1 MKKKI
6 LPTLYNIPI
15 TDAGSEGKSIAK
27 VDDFVVFLSNAV
39 PGDIVDIKL
48 TRKKRSYAEG
58 TAINWHHKSEKRA
71 EPFCQHF
78 GTCGGCKWQYMQYE
92 HQLFYKQKQVSDA
105 LIRLGKLDVPQISP
119 ITPSPHTTYY
129 RNKLEYTFSHKKW
142 LTTDELANKDAI
154 QIHEGLGFHVPGR
167 FDKVLDVQEC
177 FLQPN
182 LSNAIRE
189 SVKKYA
195 IENKLPFFDL
205 REQVGLLR
213 NLIIRNNLKN
223 EWMVIVS
230 LSPYPS
236 PQERGEEH
244 LIEAGRKAKNL
255 LDYLSIEFPQITSLN
270 YVINPKRND
279 TIHDLE
285 VICYKGQAY
294 LMEEME
300 GIQFKISPKSFFQ
313 TNSVQA
319 HELYKIT
326 RDFASLSG
334 NEIVYDLYTG
344 TGTIANFIASKA
356 QKVIGIE
363 NVPEAIENAKENSA
377 INHILNTVF
386 FAGDMK
392 DVLTDNFIS
401 LHGKPDVIITDPPRA
416 GMHPDVVNKILEIK
430 PQRIVYV
437 SCNPATQARDLAVMK
452 EQYAIIKVQPV
463 DMFPHTH
470 HVENIVLLEKIN
482 T

>member
-27 VDDFVVFLSNAV
+27 VDDFVVFLTNAV
-39 PGDIVDIKL
+39 PGDVVDIQL

-58 TAINWHHKSEKRA
+58 HAINWHHKSEKRA

-78 GTCGGCKWQYMQYE
+78 GTCGGCKWQYMKYE
-92 HQLFYKQKQVSDA
+92 QQLFYKQKQVSDA
-105 LIRLGKLDVPQISP
+105 LIRLGKLDVPQINP
-119 ITPSPHTTYY
+119 IIASANTSYY

-142 LTTDELANKDAI
+142 LTSDELANKDDI
-154 QIHEGLGFHVPGR
+154 QTHEGLGFHVPGR

-177 FLQPN
+177 YLQPD

-189 SVKKYA
+189 SVKQYA

-205 REQVGLLR
+205 REQNGFLR

-223 EWMVIVS
+223 EWMVIVCLFYEDEI
-230 LSPYPS
+230 LSN
-236 PQERGEEH
+236 
-244 LIEAGRKAKNL
+244 AL
-255 LDYLSIEFPQITSLN
+255 LDHIGECFPQITSLN

-279 TIHDLE
+279 TIHDLD
-285 VICYKGQAY
+285 VICYKGQPY

-300 GIQFKISPKSFFQ
+300 GILFKISPKSFFQ

-344 TGTIANFIASKA
+344 TGTIANFIAAKA

-363 NVPEAIENAKENSA
+363 NVHEAIENAKENSI
-377 INHILNTVF
+377 INQISNTAF
-386 FAGDMK
+386 FAGDMR
-392 DVLTDNFIS
+392 DVLSDEFIS
-401 LHGKPDVIITDPPRA
+401 LHGKPDVIISDPPRA
-416 GMHPDVVNKILEIK
+416 GMHPDVVNKILEIN
-430 PQRIVYV
+430 PTRIVYV
-437 SCNPATQARDLAVMK
+437 SCNPATQARDLAVLK
-452 EQYAIIKVQPV
+452 EQYSIIKVQPV

-470 HVENIVLLEKIN
+470 HVENIVLLEQKNIGG
-482 T
+482 